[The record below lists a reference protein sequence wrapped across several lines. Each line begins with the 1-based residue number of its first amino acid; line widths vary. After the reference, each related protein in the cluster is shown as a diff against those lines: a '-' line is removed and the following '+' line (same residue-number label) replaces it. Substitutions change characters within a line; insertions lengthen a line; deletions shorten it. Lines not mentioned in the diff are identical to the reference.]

1 MKLSHMICRH
11 EHLEVWLG
19 TTSHSVR
26 KRSPEI
32 AKSER
37 MCWGEGQVKNGNFQD
52 CQRNRLKA
60 AALDVP

>member
-1 MKLSHMICRH
+1 MKLSRLICSH
-11 EHLEVWLG
+11 ENLEVWLG

-37 MCWGEGQVKNGNFQD
+37 MCCGEGQVKNWNFQD

-60 AALDVP
+60 AAVDVP